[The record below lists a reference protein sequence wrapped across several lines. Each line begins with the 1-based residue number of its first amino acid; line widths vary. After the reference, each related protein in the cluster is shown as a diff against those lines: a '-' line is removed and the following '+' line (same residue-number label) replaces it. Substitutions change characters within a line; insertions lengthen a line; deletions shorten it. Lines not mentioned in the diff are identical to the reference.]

1 MEASADSAGGY
12 SGPSQESKIPES
24 SGAGHWD
31 SNAPKHLSMPRS
43 GCRIKLSLC
52 SFLSCPSLSPPH
64 AQLVPGQQIAVPSRG
79 AMSSG
84 LSHSPGSGGYG
95 RASRGVR
102 AVQGHKSLAWVWA
115 QSQRAHLESCGQG
128 GPTAW
133 GKTSGILQTLARR
146 RLGLKASSKP
156 ISFQGVTEFLSLP
169 LFMRLCDCVRKAPSI
184 KLSPRLDRLLIL
196 LMCEFKHV
204 SWHLKNGKNTLK
216 SNKD

>member
-1 MEASADSAGGY
+1 MER
-12 SGPSQESKIPES
+12 
-24 SGAGHWD
+24 GHRRRRLLRTD
-31 SNAPKHLSMPRS
+31 GK
-43 GCRIKLSLC
+43 G
-52 SFLSCPSLSPPH
+52 
-64 AQLVPGQQIAVPSRG
+64 RG
-79 AMSSG
+79 ACVWEETAGTVRGQVM
-84 LSHSPGSGGYG
+84 LGSGGYG

-102 AVQGHKSLAWVWA
+102 AVQGHKSLAWAWA
-115 QSQRAHLESCGQG
+115 QSQRAHLEGCGQG

-204 SWHLKNGKNTLK
+204 SWRLKNGKNTLK

>member
-1 MEASADSAGGY
+1 MRHTLPAWRAQGPDLLSRIGGLCGRGLVSSLGLWAMEASADSAGGY

-128 GPTAW
+128 GPTA
-133 GKTSGILQTLARR
+133 
-146 RLGLKASSKP
+146 
-156 ISFQGVTEFLSLP
+156 
-169 LFMRLCDCVRKAPSI
+169 
-184 KLSPRLDRLLIL
+184 
-196 LMCEFKHV
+196 
-204 SWHLKNGKNTLK
+204 
-216 SNKD
+216 